1 MSLIYA
7 TSTIL
12 LVLKI
17 FPFEPGL
24 LPGPLSHKSCYGH
37 YADVREN
44 VSGYRLGLTG
54 NNWMI
59 KPTIGC
65 YGCTLINLIL
75 KTTVLIFDTT
85 HKKI

>member
-24 LPGPLSHKSCYGH
+24 LPGSLSHKSCYGH

-44 VSGYRLGLTG
+44 VSGYRLGLTVF
-54 NNWMI
+54 
-59 KPTIGC
+59 
-65 YGCTLINLIL
+65 
-75 KTTVLIFDTT
+75 VLYENYDVCFYSYWF
-85 HKKI
+85 